1 MDREYHAKIKR
12 KDWRMK
18 TMNKV
23 AQFEKVSF
31 EQFLGD
37 FIDTFEEFD
46 YSKPSNVEILRQ
58 TWDNIRLP
66 KRSTVSSAGYDFY
79 SPIDFELNPGEEIK
93 IPTGIRCKIDSD
105 WVLTI
110 HPRSSLGFKYQIG
123 LANTTGIID
132 SDYYN
137 SDNEGHIMVKL
148 INRGNKKF
156 SANKGDKI
164 VQGIFLPYGIT
175 VDDNSEGIRNGGF
188 GSTGR

>member
-1 MDREYHAKIKR
+1 
-12 KDWRMK
+12 
-18 TMNKV
+18 MNRI

-31 EQFLGD
+31 EQFLSD
-37 FIDTFEEFD
+37 FIDTFEKFE
-46 YSKPSNVEILRQ
+46 YSKPSNIDLLKQ
-58 TWDNIRLP
+58 IWNNIKLP
-66 KRSTVSSAGYDFY
+66 KRSTANSAGYDFIT
-79 SPIDFELNPGEEIK
+79 PIDFELNPGEEIK

-132 SDYYN
+132 ADYYN

-175 VDDNSEGIRNGGF
+175 VDDNSEGVRNGGF

>member
-1 MDREYHAKIKR
+1 
-12 KDWRMK
+12 
-18 TMNKV
+18 MNRV
-23 AQFEKVSF
+23 AQFKKVSF
-31 EQFLGD
+31 EQFLSD
-37 FIDTFEEFD
+37 FIDTFDGFE
-46 YSKPSNVEILRQ
+46 YSKPSNIDLLKQ
-58 TWDNIRLP
+58 IWNNIKLP
-66 KRSTVSSAGYDFY
+66 KRSTANSAGYDFIT
-79 SPIDFELNPGEEIK
+79 PIDFELNPGEEIK

-132 SDYYN
+132 ADYYN

-175 VDDNSEGIRNGGF
+175 VDDNSEGVRNGGF
-188 GSTGR
+188 GSTGK

>member
-1 MDREYHAKIKR
+1 
-12 KDWRMK
+12 
-18 TMNKV
+18 MNRI

-31 EQFLGD
+31 EQFLSD
-37 FIDTFEEFD
+37 FIDTFDWFEH
-46 YSKPSNVEILRQ
+46 SKSSNIDLLMQ
-58 TWDNIRLP
+58 IWNNIKLP
-66 KRSTVSSAGYDFY
+66 KRATVSSAGYDFV

-148 INRGNKKF
+148 INRGNKVF
-156 SANKGDKI
+156 SSKEGYKI
-164 VQGIFLPYGIT
+164 VQGIFMPYGIT
-175 VDDNSEGIRNGGF
+175 VDDNTNRERTGGF
-188 GSTGR
+188 GSTGIM

>member
-1 MDREYHAKIKR
+1 
-12 KDWRMK
+12 
-18 TMNKV
+18 MNRV

-31 EQFLGD
+31 EQFLSD
-37 FIDTFEEFD
+37 FIDIFDGFD
-46 YSKPSNVEILRQ
+46 YSKQSNIDLLKQ
-58 TWDNIRLP
+58 IWNNIKLP
-66 KRSTVSSAGYDFY
+66 KRSTANSAGYDFIT
-79 SPIDFELNPGEEIK
+79 PIDFELNPGEEIK

-132 SDYYN
+132 ADYYN

-175 VDDNSEGIRNGGF
+175 VDDNSEGVRNGGF

>member
-1 MDREYHAKIKR
+1 
-12 KDWRMK
+12 
-18 TMNKV
+18 MNRV
-23 AQFEKVSF
+23 AQFKKVSF
-31 EQFLGD
+31 EQFLSD
-37 FIDTFEEFD
+37 FIDTFDGFE
-46 YSKPSNVEILRQ
+46 YSKQSNIDLLKQ
-58 TWDNIRLP
+58 IWNNIKLP
-66 KRSTVSSAGYDFY
+66 KRSTANSAGYDFIT
-79 SPIDFELNPGEEIK
+79 PIDFELNPGEEIK

-132 SDYYN
+132 ADYYN

-148 INRGNKKF
+148 VNYGNKKF

-175 VDDNSEGIRNGGF
+175 VDDNSEGVRNGGF

>member
-1 MDREYHAKIKR
+1 
-12 KDWRMK
+12 
-18 TMNKV
+18 MNRI

-31 EQFLGD
+31 EQFLSD
-37 FIDTFEEFD
+37 FIDAFEGFE
-46 YSKPSNVEILRQ
+46 YSKPSNIDLLKQ
-58 TWDNIRLP
+58 IWNNIKLP
-66 KRSTVSSAGYDFY
+66 KRSTANSAGYDFIT
-79 SPIDFELNPGEEIK
+79 PIDFELNPGEEIK

-110 HPRSSLGFKYQIG
+110 HPRSSLGFKYQIS

-132 SDYYN
+132 ADYYN

-175 VDDNSEGIRNGGF
+175 VDDNSEGVRNGGF

>member
-1 MDREYHAKIKR
+1 
-12 KDWRMK
+12 
-18 TMNKV
+18 MNRV
-23 AQFEKVSF
+23 AQFKKVSF
-31 EQFLGD
+31 EQFLSD
-37 FIDTFEEFD
+37 FIDTFDGFE
-46 YSKPSNVEILRQ
+46 YSKPSNIDLLKQ
-58 TWDNIRLP
+58 IWNIIKLP
-66 KRSTVSSAGYDFY
+66 KRSTANSAGYDFIT
-79 SPIDFELNPGEEIK
+79 PIDFELNPGEEIK

-175 VDDNSEGIRNGGF
+175 VDDNSEGVRNGGF
-188 GSTGR
+188 GSTRR

>member
-1 MDREYHAKIKR
+1 
-12 KDWRMK
+12 
-18 TMNKV
+18 MNRI

-31 EQFLGD
+31 EQFLSD

-66 KRSTVSSAGYDFY
+66 KRSTVNSAGYDFC

-105 WVLTI
+105 WVLNI
-110 HPRSSLGFKYQIG
+110 YPRSSIGFKFNVC

-137 SDNEGHIMVKL
+137 ANNEGHIMIKL
-148 INRGNKKF
+148 VNRGDKVF
-156 SANKGDKI
+156 SVKEGYKI
-164 VQGIFLPYGIT
+164 VQGIFMPYGIT
-175 VDDNSEGIRNGGF
+175 VDDNTNGERTGGF
-188 GSTGR
+188 GSTGIM

>member
-1 MDREYHAKIKR
+1 
-12 KDWRMK
+12 
-18 TMNKV
+18 MNKIT
-23 AQFEKVSF
+23 QFEKVSF
-31 EQFLGD
+31 EQFMHD
-37 FIDTFEEFD
+37 WIDTFPDFNFQSTECI
-46 YSKPSNVEILRQ
+46 NVLKLI
-58 TWDNIRLP
+58 WGNITLP
-66 KRSTVSSAGYDFY
+66 KRSTANSAGYDFV

-93 IPTGIRCKIDSD
+93 IPTGIRCKMDGD

-148 INRGNKKF
+148 VNRGHKVF
-156 SANKGDKI
+156 SAKNGDKI

-175 VDDNSEGIRNGGF
+175 VDDNASGERNGGF

>member
-1 MDREYHAKIKR
+1 
-12 KDWRMK
+12 
-18 TMNKV
+18 MNRV
-23 AQFEKVSF
+23 AQFKKVSF
-31 EQFLGD
+31 EQFLSD
-37 FIDTFEEFD
+37 FIDIFDGFD
-46 YSKPSNVEILRQ
+46 YSKQSNIDLLKQ
-58 TWDNIRLP
+58 IWNNIKLP
-66 KRSTVSSAGYDFY
+66 KRSTANSAGYDFIT
-79 SPIDFELNPGEEIK
+79 PIDFELNPGEEIK

-132 SDYYN
+132 ADYYN

-175 VDDNSEGIRNGGF
+175 VDDNSEGVRNGGF

>member
-1 MDREYHAKIKR
+1 
-12 KDWRMK
+12 
-18 TMNKV
+18 MNKV

-66 KRSTVSSAGYDFY
+66 KRSTVNSAGYDFC

-175 VDDNSEGIRNGGF
+175 VDDNAKGIRNGGF